1 MGLTERQVQE
11 QGLPYLVGKRDY
23 SATAYG
29 WAIGDTESFV
39 KLIAHAET
47 RQVLGRISSGRTP
60 PSCAAARQ
68 RHALWE
74 TIDQLAHDTFY
85 IHPALTEVVEQALL
99 EIAPP
104 AAQ

>member
-1 MGLTERQVQE
+1 M
-11 QGLPYLVGKRDY
+11 
-23 SATAYG
+23 
-29 WAIGDTESFV
+29 

-47 RQVLGRISSGRTP
+47 RQVLGRISSAARRHLG
-60 PSCAAARQ
+60 AAARQ

-99 EIAPP
+99 GDRP
-104 AAQ
+104 ASSAVRNRGGYRQGP